1 MTTEEH
7 RTTDEHRTGIDGE
20 LREQVAVEHVKQ
32 ALASDFD
39 DHPAGEVEQVVE
51 EVHEQYAD
59 APVRDF
65 VPNLVERDARDRLK
79 ESE

>member
-7 RTTDEHRTGIDGE
+7 QSPIDEE
-20 LREQVAVEHVKQ
+20 LREHVAVEHVKQ
-32 ALASDFD
+32 ALTSDFD
-39 DHPAGEVEQVVE
+39 DHPADEVEHVVE
-51 EVHEQYAD
+51 EAREQYAD

>member
-7 RTTDEHRTGIDGE
+7 RPGIDGE

-32 ALASDFD
+32 SLTSDFD
-39 DHPAGEVEQVVE
+39 DRPAGEVEQVVE
-51 EVHEQYAD
+51 EAREQYSD
-59 APVRDF
+59 ATVRDF

>member
-1 MTTEEH
+1 MSTEEH
-7 RTTDEHRTGIDGE
+7 RPGIDEE
-20 LREQVAVEHVKQ
+20 LREQVAVENVKH

-39 DHPAGEVEQVVE
+39 DHPADEVEQVVE
-51 EVHEQYAD
+51 DVREQYAD

>member
-7 RTTDEHRTGIDGE
+7 RPGIDEG
-20 LREQVAVEHVKQ
+20 LRERVAVERVKH

-51 EVHEQYAD
+51 EAREQYAG
-59 APVRDF
+59 APVREF
-65 VPNLVERDARDRLK
+65 VPNLIERDARDRLK

>member
-1 MTTEEH
+1 MTAEEH
-7 RTTDEHRTGIDGE
+7 HPGIDEE

-32 ALASDFD
+32 ALTSDFD
-39 DHPAGEVEQVVE
+39 DHPADEVEQVVE
-51 EVHEQYAD
+51 EVHERYAD

-79 ESE
+79 EPE

>member
-1 MTTEEH
+1 MSTEN
-7 RTTDEHRTGIDGE
+7 RPGIDEE
-20 LREQVAVEHVKQ
+20 LREQTAVEHVKH
-32 ALASDFD
+32 ALTSDFD
-39 DHPAGEVEQVVE
+39 DREAGEVEQVVDE
-51 EVHEQYAD
+51 AREQYAD